1 MTVALKRRTAIE
13 REGWFSSRIQK
24 MEKVVED
31 IRAEFAV
38 DYEYAESVLL
48 TADNELVANE
58 VDVGQFYTAQQQKYP
73 GATRVY
79 IAEV

>member
-1 MTVALKRRTAIE
+1 
-13 REGWFSSRIQK
+13 
-24 MEKVVED
+24 MEKVLEEIRVE
-31 IRAEFAV
+31 FSV
-38 DYEYAESVLL
+38 DDEYSESVLM